1 MRLNQYIAACGLC
14 SRREADRLISQGQ
27 VLVDGIPAS
36 LGMSLEGGEKVTV
49 NGRVLSSRAEPVV
62 VAWYKPVGVTCTE
75 RDPHAGKVI

>member
-36 LGMSLEGGEKVTV
+36 HGMSLEGGEKVTV

-62 VAWYKPVGVTCTE
+62 VAW
-75 RDPHAGKVI
+75 